1 MSAWRKKG
9 GKYAPW
15 SWWCRLWWPWQGWH
29 KCAFSYISE
38 CGPSQHY
45 ASTAMCVPVVQCNKT
60 TQRHLQT
67 IGCGDDCGIDLPEG
81 LLILCRSGI
90 FVIDTSVVNCQICP
104 RHRDDLG
111 VYWKRQKRTCQAP
124 THPANSSAKCA
135 RGIQASRCKEFWL
148 KSRTFLAVGAGK
160 NLINRKSL
168 CT

>member
-1 MSAWRKKG
+1 MLHDPDDADYDDR
-9 GKYAPW
+9 GKVGINVLFHIYQ
-15 SWWCRLWWPWQGWH
+15 SVVHHNIMHLLLCV
-29 KCAFSYISE
+29 
-38 CGPSQHY
+38 SQLFNVIRQLKDIY
-45 ASTAMCVPVVQCNKT
+45 RPQVVAMTAV
-60 TQRHLQT
+60 L
-67 IGCGDDCGIDLPEG
+67 IFPEG

-90 FVIDTSVVNCQICP
+90 FVIDSSVANCQICP

-111 VYWKRQKRTCQAP
+111 VYWKRKKRICQAP
-124 THPANSSAKCA
+124 IHPANSSAKCA